1 MKKSLKIPTPF
12 ILLLPLIIL
21 FSAVLI
27 YPWALGFWYS
37 LLRYKPMYGI
47 STKFIGLGNYIS
59 IVKDPVFYNALKVTG
74 YFMFLTVASEMI
86 LGLFLAE
93 ILDGIVHE
101 RLRKTAVVITLIPM
115 MTATVYAALSWRLIL
130 YPLFGIANYLLTL
143 LGLPPQDWLGDPKWS
158 IPVVAMVDIWQNTP
172 FVILILFAGLQ
183 ALPTEWIE
191 AAKID
196 GASSWQIFRYI
207 KIPFLRP
214 LILIA
219 LFFRVVITLRIFESV
234 VMMFSET
241 GGPGMA
247 AQVLGIYLYWLA
259 FRVFDLGRAAALSWI
274 MLLLTVGLSFILLL
288 KFYKEVRI

>member
-1 MKKSLKIPTPF
+1 MKRDLKIPTPL

-21 FSAVLI
+21 FSTVLI

-37 LLRYKPMYGI
+37 LLKYKPMYGI
-47 STKFIGLGNYIS
+47 PPKFVGLSNYIE
-59 IVKDPVFYNALKVTG
+59 IIKDPVFYHALRVTG
-74 YFMFLTVASEMI
+74 YFMLLAVTFEMV

-93 ILDGIVHE
+93 ILDGIAYE
-101 RLRKTAVVITLIPM
+101 RLRKLTTIIILIPM
-115 MTATVYAALSWRLIL
+115 MTATVYAALTWRLIL

-158 IPVVAMVDIWQNTP
+158 IPVVAVVDIWQNTP

-183 ALPTEWIE
+183 SLPTEWIE
-191 AAKID
+191 AAMID

-207 KIPFLRP
+207 KLPFLKP

-219 LFFRVVITLRIFESV
+219 LFFRIVITLRIFESV
-234 VMMFSET
+234 IIMFSET

-259 FRVFDLGRAAALSWI
+259 FKIWDLGRAAALSWI
-274 MLLLTVGLSFILLL
+274 MLLLTAGLSFVLLL